1 MTQEKQSQKKVDYT
15 VMSTKKCTVCK
26 MPLKQNVVNQNPHVK
41 LCYVC
46 FKISQGKLKSTE
58 HRMINGVK
66 VVVKQIDFKKLQLQ
80 NINAYRK

>member
-26 MPLKQNVVNQNPHVK
+26 MPLKENVVSRNPHAC

-46 FKISQGKLKSTE
+46 FKVSQGKLKSIE
-58 HRMINGVK
+58 RRMINGTKVIVK
-66 VVVKQIDFKKLQLQ
+66 EIDFKKLQLQ
-80 NINAYRK
+80 NINAYSK